1 MTKVPKKKKYL
12 SLAPDAKKQIAKSLN
27 CSIDTVDNA
36 LNYRTEGDQPELI
49 RKKAKEMGAVEAIKT
64 VWVTVY

>member
-1 MTKVPKKKKYL
+1 MKVPKKRKYI
-12 SLAPDAKKQIAKSLN
+12 SLAPDYKRQIAAELK

-49 RKKAKEMGAVEAIKT
+49 RKKAKEMGGVDAMKT
-64 VWVTVY
+64 IWVTLH